1 LHATNKGF
9 VWVGKDSNFMKTE
22 SVSLFKGVVN
32 YWQAMNLGAQNT
44 GHRIHLI
51 NDLNKMKSFN
61 IHNLRIIAALEGP
74 ETIQKL

>member
-1 LHATNKGF
+1 
-9 VWVGKDSNFMKTE
+9 
-22 SVSLFKGVVN
+22 
-32 YWQAMNLGAQNT
+32 MNLGAQNT